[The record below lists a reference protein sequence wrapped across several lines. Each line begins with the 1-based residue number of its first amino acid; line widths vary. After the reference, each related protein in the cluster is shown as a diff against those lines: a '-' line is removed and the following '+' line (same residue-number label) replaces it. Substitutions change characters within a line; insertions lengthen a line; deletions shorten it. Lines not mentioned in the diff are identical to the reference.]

1 MSGKTARQIRK
12 GLNEIARN
20 QHQSKME
27 IADELTRELLN
38 SPFKY
43 RFLFAMK
50 LIFRR
55 RRK

>member
-12 GLNEIARN
+12 SLNAIARN
-20 QHQSKME
+20 QKQSKME
-27 IADELTRELLN
+27 VAEELTRELLN

-43 RFLFAMK
+43 RLLFAMK

>member
-1 MSGKTARQIRK
+1 MSGKTDRRIRREFNRLK
-12 GLNEIARN
+12 RN
-20 QHQSKME
+20 NQAV
-27 IADELTRELLN
+27 ADNLVLELLN

-50 LIFRR
+50 LIFHR

>member
-12 GLNEIARN
+12 DLNAMEKRLEQRKSEIA
-20 QHQSKME
+20 E
-27 IADELTRELLN
+27 DLARELLK

-50 LIFRR
+50 LIFHR